1 MYVLYAGNLHP
12 VSTVL
17 KPSPSLSKG
26 VSEFFHFRSPSSHNL
41 ALAWLPLGVA
51 PQVGLRG
58 GTIGPPH
65 WAFNSDPGARLP
77 RLGDQSP
84 LVQLGFFYFMLFII
98 ITTLIYK
105 YLLYTM
111 ILTPQLV

>member
-1 MYVLYAGNLHP
+1 MYVLYAGNLHH

-26 VSEFFHFRSPSSHNL
+26 VSEFFTSDLPPL
-41 ALAWLPLGVA
+41 IIWPQAWLPLGGAKVP

-65 WAFNSDPGARLP
+65 WALNSKPGAKFP
-77 RLGDQSP
+77 RLGDKSP
-84 LVQLGFFYFMLFII
+84 LV
-98 ITTLIYK
+98 
-105 YLLYTM
+105 
-111 ILTPQLV
+111 